1 MASIKSF
8 IPAAGQFILGFVGWI
23 LISSWF
29 NMSVVLKLHMSY
41 SDIIFYVV
49 LIVNQLVGLGLA
61 FLTFRFNM
69 RSIGIGILWGF
80 GLFLLGSV
88 LRGCVPPLLLPFPL
102 TALGWC

>member
-1 MASIKSF
+1 MAKVKSF
-8 IPAAGQFILGFVGWI
+8 ISAAGQFILGLVGWI

-29 NMSVVLKLHMSY
+29 NMSLVLKLHMSY
-41 SDIIFYVV
+41 SDIMFYVV

-88 LRGCVPPLLLPFPL
+88 LRGCAPPLLLPFPL
-102 TALGWC
+102 TVLGGC

>member
-1 MASIKSF
+1 MTEVKSSF
-8 IPAAGQFILGFVGWI
+8 PTWGQFILGFVGWI

-29 NMSVVLKLHMSY
+29 NMNVVLKLHLSF
-41 SDIIFYVV
+41 DDVIFYVF

-69 RSIGIGILWGF
+69 RWIGIGILWAF
-80 GLFLLGSV
+80 GLFLLGSI